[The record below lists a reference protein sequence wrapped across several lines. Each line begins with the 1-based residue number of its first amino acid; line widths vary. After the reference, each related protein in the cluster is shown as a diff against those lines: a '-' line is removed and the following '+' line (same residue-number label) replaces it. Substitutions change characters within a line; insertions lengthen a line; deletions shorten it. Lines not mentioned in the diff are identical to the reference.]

1 MAVRNVNDAA
11 YRNICRNKLVVDVTG
26 DEHLNLCRNFRN
38 IGVTGILNDINIA
51 MLCTC
56 GF

>member
-11 YRNICRNKLVVDVTG
+11 YRYICRNKLVVDVTG

-38 IGVTGILNDINIA
+38 IGVTGILNDINIS